1 MTRTHLRRGAIVAAG
16 IAAVALALSAC
27 SVPTA
32 GTGNGSSLRIGAMY
46 LDSQGFYGGVKKG
59 VGDAADASD
68 TKVKFLESTSAGDVS
83 KESSFM
89 NTLVSSNVNAIIMS
103 AVSTDGSL
111 PAVKQA
117 SKAGIP
123 VVCYNTCVSDDA
135 VKQYVSAY
143 VLGDPAK
150 FGSMLGDKA
159 AEYFKQEGIES
170 PKMGVINCE
179 QYEVCKE
186 RFAGFKD
193 ALTKALPGAT
203 FVANQEGAEVDQ
215 AVPTAEQ
222 MLSAHPDLNGLY
234 GEAGGATVGAY
245 KAVENRGLVGKV
257 AVFGSDMTSDI
268 ANELKKGT
276 TLKAVVDISGIE
288 AGKLAYKAA
297 AKAIDDKGKGAKGE
311 VIPAPIDLY
320 QPDDAAKWL
329 ETHEDGLP

>member
-1 MTRTHLRRGAIVAAG
+1 MTRTHLRRGLTVAAG

-27 SVPTA
+27 SIPNA
-32 GTGNGSSLRIGAMY
+32 GTGEGGNVRIGAMY

-59 VGDAADASD
+59 VEDAADSSD

-89 NTLVSSNVNAIIMS
+89 NTLVSSNVDAIIMS

-123 VVCYNTCVSDDA
+123 VVCYNTCVSDSA
-135 VKQYVSAY
+135 VKQYVTAY
-143 VLGDPAK
+143 ILGNPTK
-150 FGSMLGDKA
+150 FGSMLGDQA
-159 AEYFKQEGIES
+159 VAYFKEQGIDA

-179 QYEVCKE
+179 QYEVCKQ
-186 RFAGFKD
+186 RFEGFKS
-193 ALTKALPGAT
+193 AMTKALPDT
-203 FVANQEGAEVDQ
+203 EFVANQEGAEVDQ

-245 KAVENRGLVGKV
+245 KAVENRGLTGKV

-276 TLKAVVDISGIE
+276 TLKAVVDISGIA
-288 AGKLAYKAA
+288 AGKLAYEAA
-297 AKAIDDKGKGAKGE
+297 AKAIDGKGEKGE
-311 VIPAPIDLY
+311 VVPAPIELY
-320 QPDDAAKWL
+320 SPDDAAEWL
-329 ETHEDGLP
+329 STHEDGLP

>member
-1 MTRTHLRRGAIVAAG
+1 MTRTHLRRGAALAAG
-16 IAAVALALSAC
+16 IAAVALALTAC

-32 GTGNGSSLRIGAMY
+32 GTGSGSNLRIGAMY

-59 VGDAADASD
+59 VKDAADASD

-123 VVCYNTCVSDDA
+123 VVCYNTCVSDAA

-143 VLGDPAK
+143 VLGDPAQ
-150 FGSMLGDKA
+150 FGSMLGDQA
-159 AEYFKQEGIES
+159 AKYFTEQKIEA

-186 RFAGFKD
+186 RFAGFED
-193 ALTKALPGAT
+193 ALTKALPGT
-203 FVANQEGAEVDQ
+203 QFVANQEGAEVDQ

-222 MLSAHPDLNGLY
+222 MLSAHPDLDGLY

-245 KAVENRGLVGKV
+245 KAVENRKLVGKV

-268 ANELKKGT
+268 ANELEKGT
-276 TLKAVVDISGIE
+276 TLKAVVDISGIQ

-297 AKAIDDKGKGAKGE
+297 AKAIDGKGKGKKGE
-311 VIPAPIDLY
+311 VVAAPIDLY